1 MLTYLLID
9 GKQINK
15 TYLCHIFCFGF
26 KGAVLCPDTKDID
39 NRPIFLFIGENPS
52 IFHTYVMGAFLQ
64 DSVINVCEKTM
75 LILFIIR

>member
-39 NRPIFLFIGENPS
+39 NRSIFLFIGENPS
-52 IFHTYVMGAFLQ
+52 IFHTYVMGISTRFCNKCL
-64 DSVINVCEKTM
+64 CEKTM